1 MDGGDS
7 DTSEEFVLDESEPK
21 DDDEDVSQIF
31 MAPTL
36 ACDDVN
42 DSNGSGSSRDSNQ
55 VEETQEVNEDQTQ
68 VKLILPQ
75 L

>member
-1 MDGGDS
+1 MDGGES

-21 DDDEDVSQIF
+21 DDDEDVGQIF

-36 ACDDVN
+36 ACDDVD
-42 DSNGSGSSRDSNQ
+42 DSNGSGSRDSNQ

-68 VKLILPQ
+68 VRLILPQ
-75 L
+75 PC